1 MTPPAAALP
10 DFRNLGVLLRLLVLA
25 EGLRAVV
32 WWVNDPGGGAWWA
45 RYLEQALLFEPV
57 LLTVVLVLFATNPW
71 LQRTPYRQGVILVM
85 AMAALVAA
93 LWHSGLSVGLGL
105 PLPSTSWHS
114 ASVAVLVAAA
124 VLFYFNWRHH
134 RLSPALAEARVS
146 ALQARI
152 RPHFLFNSLNSV
164 LALLRDQP
172 ARAEAAL
179 HDLADLYRALLSDA
193 RALVPLSQE
202 LALAHAY
209 LDIEAMRLEDRLR
222 VEWLTSHAPPDALVP
237 PLLLQPLLEN
247 AVRYGVEPSPG
258 GALVVLEIYAEAE
271 QLIVFVRNSLP
282 PTEQGVP
289 QGGNHMALNNIRER
303 LELHFDA
310 EAQLRQYTTDDEY
323 VVMVR
328 LPIRPARPR

>member
-25 EGLRAVV
+25 EGLRVVV

-57 LLTVVLVLFATNPW
+57 LLTLVLVLFVVNPW
-71 LQRTPYRQGVILVM
+71 LQRTPYRQGVVLVM
-85 AMAALVAA
+85 AMAALVTA

-105 PLPSTSWHS
+105 PLPSTAWHS

-202 LALAHAY
+202 LQLAHAY

-247 AVRYGVEPSPG
+247 AVRYGVEPSPEV
-258 GALVVLEIYAEAE
+258 AQIVLEIYAEAA

-282 PTEQGVP
+282 PAQQGVP

-310 EAQLRQYTTDDEY
+310 EARLRQYTTDDEY

-328 LPIRPARPR
+328 LPIRPARAR

>member
-10 DFRNLGVLLRLLVLA
+10 DFRNLGVLLRMLVLA
-25 EGLRAVV
+25 EGLRVVV

-57 LLTVVLVLFATNPW
+57 LLTLVLVLFVVNPW
-71 LQRTPYRQGVILVM
+71 LQRTPYRQGVVLVM
-85 AMAALVAA
+85 ALAALVAA

-105 PLPSTSWHS
+105 PLPSTAWHS

-247 AVRYGVEPSPG
+247 AVRYGVEPSPA
-258 GALVVLEIYAEAE
+258 GALIVLEIYAEAT
-271 QLIVFVRNSLP
+271 QLIVFVRNSLA
-282 PTEQGVP
+282 PTEQGVRL
-289 QGGNHMALNNIRER
+289 GGNHMALNNIRER

>member
-1 MTPPAAALP
+1 MKPTAVALP

-25 EGLRAVV
+25 QGLRVAF
-32 WWVNDPGGGAWWA
+32 WWVHDPGGSGWWA
-45 RYLEQALLFEPV
+45 RYLEQALLYEPI
-57 LLTVVLVLFATNPW
+57 LLTLVLVLFVANPW
-71 LQRTPYRQGVILVM
+71 LQRTPYRQGVVLVM
-85 AMAALVAA
+85 ALAALVAA

-105 PLPSTSWHS
+105 PLPSTAWHS

-134 RLSPALAEARVS
+134 RLSPALAEARVA

-164 LALLRDQP
+164 LALLREQP
-172 ARAEAAL
+172 DRAEAAL
-179 HDLADLYRALLSDA
+179 QDLADLYRALLSDA
-193 RALVPLSQE
+193 RALVPLAQE
-202 LALAHAY
+202 LQLARAY
-209 LDIEAMRLEDRLR
+209 LDIEAMRLETRLR
-222 VEWLTSHAPPDALVP
+222 VKWLTRHAPPDALVP

-247 AVRYGVEPSPG
+247 AVRYGVEPSPD
-258 GALVVLEIYAEAE
+258 GALIVLEIYAEAQ
-271 QLIVFVRNSLP
+271 QLIVFVRNGLP
-282 PTEQGVP
+282 PAARGRP
-289 QGGNHMALNNIRER
+289 KSGNHMALNNIRER

-328 LPIRPARPR
+328 LPIRPASLL